1 MFTRFF
7 LSFFLTTFVSTSVF
21 AQVSSGSG
29 DLQFLSEAH
38 GAEQSIPDV
47 LFIVTIVI
55 TLLILLS
62 AFGNIFFPGSRKA
75 KGFFLGGRRYS
86 VDHLYL
92 PCSFRVNDGTASGY
106 LRRLALDEADIMTQ
120 TKPEKGTVVV
130 LDLAH
135 VAGLHGENLPNPEGV
150 VESMKAIGDSDWF
163 TVTVRFP
170 SDHKES
176 ISDVVDQ
183 LWPERPARN
192 TLVY

>member
-1 MFTRFF
+1 MFYKLFF
-7 LSFFLTTFVSTSVF
+7 NLLMTTSVF
-21 AQVSSGSG
+21 AQVGQGSG

-55 TLLILLS
+55 TALILLS
-62 AFGNIFFPGSRKA
+62 AIGNVFFPGSRKA

-92 PCSFRVNDGTASGY
+92 PCSFRVKDGTESGY

-120 TKPEKGTVVV
+120 AKPEKGTLLV
-130 LDLAH
+130 LDLSH
-135 VAGLHGENLPNPEGV
+135 VAGLQGEHLLNPEGV
-150 VESMKAIGDSDWF
+150 VESMTAIGDSDWY

-170 SDHKES
+170 PDHKES
-176 ISDVVDQ
+176 MIDVVNQ
-183 LWPERPARN
+183 LWPSRPARQN
-192 TLVY
+192 LVY